1 MENVNKKV
9 DEKLKNFDD
18 EKKEE
23 ILENFNHFKKY
34 LSDKVEIGEKMGLS
48 EERLAQITEKVADY
62 LAKNEEPKNRE
73 EHLLQELW
81 KVGEKEEKHM
91 MAHMLLRMVQKEN

>member
-9 DEKLKNFDD
+9 DDKLKSFDD
-18 EKKEE
+18 EKKED
-23 ILENFNHFKKY
+23 ILANFNHFKQY

-81 KVGEKEEKHM
+81 KVGKKEEKHM
-91 MAHMLLRMVQKEN
+91 LSHMLLRMVQKE

>member
-18 EKKEE
+18 EKKED
-23 ILENFNHFKKY
+23 ILANFNQFKQY

-73 EHLLQELW
+73 EQVLKELW
-81 KVGEKEEKHM
+81 EVGEKEERHM
-91 MAHMLLRMVQKEN
+91 LAHMLLRMVQKE

>member
-18 EKKEE
+18 EKKED
-23 ILENFNHFKKY
+23 ILANFNQFKQY

-73 EHLLQELW
+73 EQVLQELW
-81 KVGEKEEKHM
+81 KVGEKEERHM
-91 MAHMLLRMVQKEN
+91 LAHMLLRMVQKE

>member
-18 EKKEE
+18 EKKED
-23 ILENFNHFKKY
+23 ILANFNQFKQY
-34 LSDKVEIGEKMGLS
+34 LHDKVEIGEKMGLS
-48 EERLAQITEKVADY
+48 EERLAQITEKVAGY

-81 KVGEKEEKHM
+81 KVGNKEERHM
-91 MAHMLLRMVQKEN
+91 LAHMLLRMVQKEG

>member
-1 MENVNKKV
+1 MENVDKKV
-9 DEKLKNFDD
+9 DDKLQNFDN

-23 ILENFNHFKKY
+23 ILANFDKFKNY
-34 LSDKVEIGEKMGLS
+34 LGSKVEIGEKMGLS
-48 EERLAQITEKVADY
+48 EERLAQITEKVAGY

-81 KVGEKEEKHM
+81 KVGDKEQQHM
-91 MAHMLLRMVQKEN
+91 LAHMILKMVQKDS

>member
-9 DEKLKNFDD
+9 DDKLKNVDD

-23 ILENFNHFKKY
+23 ILSSFNHFKQY
-34 LSDKVEIGEKMGLS
+34 LSDKVEMGEKMGLS
-48 EERLAQITEKVADY
+48 EERMVQITEKVSSY

-81 KVGEKEEKHM
+81 KVGNKEEQHM
-91 MAHMLLRMVQKEN
+91 LAHMLLRMVQKE

>member
-1 MENVNKKV
+1 MENVDKKV
-9 DEKLKNFDD
+9 DDKLKNFDN

-23 ILENFNHFKKY
+23 ILANFDHFKNY
-34 LSDKVEIGEKMGLS
+34 LGSKVEIGEKMGLS
-48 EERLAQITEKVADY
+48 EERLAQITEKVAGY

-81 KVGEKEEKHM
+81 KVGDKEQQHM
-91 MAHMLLRMVQKEN
+91 LAHMILRMVQKDS

>member
-18 EKKEE
+18 EKKED
-23 ILENFNHFKKY
+23 ILANFNQFKQY

-62 LAKNEEPKNRE
+62 LAKNEDPKNRE
-73 EHLLQELW
+73 EQVLQELW
-81 KVGEKEEKHM
+81 KVGEKEERHM
-91 MAHMLLRMVQKEN
+91 LAHMLLRMVQKE